1 MDFTSKVTTVMQ
13 REENEFLTKAG
24 PGTPMGELFRRYWI
38 PAIPAEEL
46 PEPDCPPV
54 RVRLLGEDLVAF
66 RDSEGRVGL
75 LEEHCPHR
83 GASLF
88 LGRNEEYGLRC
99 VYHGWKFDVTGQCV
113 DMPSEPSDSNF
124 KEKIRANCY
133 PGLELGGLIWTYMGP
148 PNCTP
153 AAPALE
159 WAIVADDQR
168 YLTRRFEECN
178 YLQALEGGIDS
189 SHVSSLHRDAVLISE
204 KRKDS
209 VPTGKGRGRE
219 LVRADTAPK
228 FDISETDY
236 GLLITARRNAGDS
249 HYYWRAT
256 HWLMPFYTMVPPY
269 GDSPL
274 RGHAWVPIDDEHCW
288 VYSVSWH
295 PIRSLTKDEVAEMR
309 AGGGIHT
316 DVFPGTNLP
325 KQHKANDYLI
335 DRELQKSG
343 LSNTGIR
350 GLGVQDLAVQE
361 SMGAIVDRT
370 QEHLGTSDAAI
381 IATRRVLKRAAVG
394 LADNVN
400 PPGLRPETQRVRAI
414 SIVLP
419 REVPFQEGA
428 GELLLAEPGKFF
440 VSA

>member
-1 MDFTSKVTTVMQ
+1 MQCTSKVVDGMQ
-13 REENEFLTKAG
+13 SDENEFLTRTGA
-24 PGTPMGELFRRYWI
+24 GTPMGELFRRYWI
-38 PAIPAEEL
+38 PAMLADDL
-46 PEPDCPPV
+46 PGHDGAPV
-54 RVRLLGEDLVAF
+54 RVKLLGENLVAF
-66 RDSEGRVGL
+66 RDTAGKIAFIS
-75 LEEHCPHR
+75 EHCPHR
-83 GASLF
+83 GDSLV

-99 VYHGWKFDVTGQCV
+99 VYHGWKFDVTGKCV

-124 KEKIRANCY
+124 KEKIRAKCY

-148 PNCTP
+148 AALMP
-153 AAPALE
+153 AAPELE
-159 WAIVADDQR
+159 WAVVSGEQR
-168 YLTRRFEECN
+168 YLSRRFDDCN

-189 SHVSSLHRDAVLISE
+189 SHVSSLHRDAVLVSQ

-209 VPTGKGRGRE
+209 VLTGKGQGRK

-228 FDISETDY
+228 FDITETDY

-274 RGHAWVPIDDEHCW
+274 RGHAWVPIDEEHCW

-295 PIRSLTKDEVAEMR
+295 PVRALSKDEVAEMR

-316 DVFPGTNLP
+316 EVIPGTTLP

-335 DRELQKSG
+335 DRDLQKSG

-350 GLGVQDLAVQE
+350 GLGVQDIAVQE

-370 QEHLGTSDAAI
+370 QEHLGSSDAAI
-381 IATRRVLKRAAVG
+381 IAARRVLKRAAEGVQHN
-394 LADNVN
+394 AS

-419 REVPFQEGA
+419 KEVPFQEGA
-428 GELLLAEPGKFF
+428 GELLLAQTGTFF
-440 VSA
+440 VST

>member
-1 MDFTSKVTTVMQ
+1 MQ
-13 REENEFLTKAG
+13 REENEFLTRTG

-38 PAIPAEEL
+38 PAMSADDL
-46 PEPDCPPV
+46 PGRDGAPV

-66 RDSEGRVGL
+66 RDTSGKIAFIG
-75 LEEHCPHR
+75 EHCPHR

-99 VYHGWKFDVTGQCV
+99 VYHGWKFDVAGNCV
-113 DMPSEPSDSNF
+113 DMPSEPPESNF
-124 KEKIRANCY
+124 KTKIRAKCY
-133 PGLELGGLIWTYMGP
+133 PALDLGGLIWVYMGP
-148 PNCTP
+148 PSFMP
-153 AAPALE
+153 AAPELE
-159 WAIVADDQR
+159 WAVIADNQR
-168 YLTRRFEECN
+168 YLSRRLEQCN

-204 KRKDS
+204 KTKDS
-209 VPTGKGRGRE
+209 VLRGSGHGRE

-228 FDISETDY
+228 FDIMETDY

-274 RGHAWVPIDDEHCW
+274 RGHGWVPVDDEHCW

-316 DVFPGTNLP
+316 DVIPGTNVP
-325 KQHKANDYLI
+325 KQHQGNDYLI

-350 GLGVQDLAVQE
+350 GLGVQDIAVQE
-361 SMGAIVDRT
+361 SMGPIVDRT
-370 QEHLGTSDAAI
+370 QEHLGTSDTAI
-381 IATRRVLKRAAVG
+381 IAARRVLKRAALG
-394 LADNVN
+394 LAENVN
-400 PPGLRPETQRVRAI
+400 PPGVRAESQRVRAI

-428 GELLLAEPGKFF
+428 GDFLLAQPGKFF

>member
-1 MDFTSKVTTVMQ
+1 MQ
-13 REENEFLTKAG
+13 REENDFLTKTG

-38 PAIPAEEL
+38 PALLADDL
-46 PEPDCPPV
+46 GGRDCTPV

-66 RDSEGRVGL
+66 RDTAGKIALIREA
-75 LEEHCPHR
+75 CPHR

-88 LGRNEEYGLRC
+88 LGRNEEHGLRC
-99 VYHGWKFDVTGQCV
+99 VYHGWKFDVEGNCV
-113 DMPSEPSDSNF
+113 DMPSEPGDSTF
-124 KEKIRANCY
+124 KSKIHANCY

-148 PNCTP
+148 RSLTP
-153 AAPALE
+153 APPELD
-159 WAIVADDQR
+159 WAVVPDNQR
-168 YLTRRFEECN
+168 FLTRRLEECN

-189 SHVSSLHRDAVLISE
+189 SHVSSLHRDAVLVSE
-204 KRKDS
+204 KTKDS
-209 VPTGKGRGRE
+209 VLRGNGRGRE
-219 LVRADTAPK
+219 LIRADRAPK
-228 FDISETDY
+228 FDVKETDY
-236 GLLITARRNAGDS
+236 GLLITARRNADDN

-274 RGHAWVPIDDEHCW
+274 RGHAWVPVDDEHCW

-295 PIRSLTKDEVAEMR
+295 PIRPLTKDELAEMR

-316 DVFPGTNLP
+316 DVIRGTNLA
-325 KQHKANDYLI
+325 KQNKANNYLI

-350 GLGVQDLAVQE
+350 GIGTQDIAIQE

-370 QEHLGTSDAAI
+370 QEHLGTSDKAI
-381 IATRRVLKRAAVG
+381 IAARRVLIRSAQG
-394 LADNVN
+394 LQQNVN
-400 PPGLRPETQRVRAI
+400 PPGLQPESQRVRAI

-419 REVPFQEGA
+419 KEISFEQGA
-428 GELLLAEPGKFF
+428 GEFLSAQPGKFF